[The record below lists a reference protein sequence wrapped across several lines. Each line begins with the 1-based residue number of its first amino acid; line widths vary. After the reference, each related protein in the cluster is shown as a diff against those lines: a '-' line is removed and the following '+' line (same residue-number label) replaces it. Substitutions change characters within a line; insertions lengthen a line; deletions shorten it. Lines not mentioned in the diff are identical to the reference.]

1 MRYNRILPA
10 ALTVLLIIAV
20 QGAMAATGG
29 DVGWYT
35 IHCNVDGAD
44 VYFDGTYK
52 GQINSG
58 VLSVGVYTT
67 GTPYSAITVQKS
79 GYYTASTSL
88 PPTPSAGTTSD
99 VYITLNPMA
108 SPTQS
113 EYGSLYISTNP
124 TGARVHIN
132 DIYQGL
138 SPLTVSS
145 LRAGSYRVEAEHDG
159 YQKAESN
166 VYVTAGTIQNV
177 YLTLQSPGSVSV
189 TSNPTDAFVS
199 LNGQIV
205 GRTPY
210 VITGLSTETVEI
222 SVTKNGYYNW
232 KQSVNVYDGGQVSVH
247 AELQSIDQSQEILV
261 TSDPVGA
268 KIYLDGLY
276 KGETMADQ
284 PFPIGGVT
292 EGQHTLSLTL
302 DGYPNY
308 ITNVNVVSGGASVTV
323 NAVMGESPSSQNTG
337 SVRVSSAP
345 AGAMIYLDN
354 AYTGLVTPSTI
365 TNAAPGEHTVT
376 LRLSGYQDAISK
388 VTVTA
393 GETEPLTIGLAAAS
407 SQTPASP
414 SVIPTAITPG
424 FGFISAIAAF
434 VTACILIPV
443 RSRRKE

>member
-1 MRYNRILPA
+1 MRYNNQLMAA
-10 ALTVLLIIAV
+10 ALTLLLLITV
-20 QGAMAATGG
+20 HGAAATDG
-29 DVGWYT
+29 DVGWYI

-58 VLSVGVYTT
+58 VFKVGVYTT
-67 GTPYSAITVQKS
+67 GTPYSTITVQKS

-88 PPTPSAGTTSD
+88 PATPSAEEESN

-138 SPLTVSS
+138 SPLTISG
-145 LRAGSYRVEAEHDG
+145 LRTGSCRVEAEYNG
-159 YQKAESN
+159 YQNAETD

-177 YLTLQSPGSVSV
+177 YLTLQSPGSISV
-189 TSNPTDAFVS
+189 TSSPTDAFVS

-210 VITGLSTETVEI
+210 VITGLSAETVEI

-232 KQSVNVYDGGQVSVH
+232 KKSVNVNEGGQVSVH
-247 AELQSIDQSQEILV
+247 ATLESIDQSQEILV
-261 TSDPVGA
+261 TSDPAGA
-268 KIYLDGLY
+268 KIHLDGIY
-276 KGETMADQ
+276 KGETMAGQ
-284 PFPIGGVT
+284 PFPIGDVAAGP
-292 EGQHTLSLTL
+292 HTLSLTL
-302 DGYPNY
+302 DDYPNY
-308 ITNVNVVSGGASVTV
+308 ITNVNIVRGGEPVII

-337 SVRVSSAP
+337 SLQVKSTP
-345 AGAMIYLDN
+345 PGAMIYLDN
-354 AYTGLVTPSTI
+354 IYTGLVTPSTV
-365 TNAAPGEHTVT
+365 TGVNPGEHTVT

-388 VTVTA
+388 VTVNA
-393 GETEPLTIGLAAAS
+393 GEAEPLTIGLAPGS
-407 SQTPASP
+407 SQTSDTP

-424 FGFISAIAAF
+424 FGFLPAFAAF
-434 VTACILIPV
+434 LAVCIIIPL
-443 RSRRKE
+443 RRRREE

>member
-1 MRYNRILPA
+1 MRCNRILPA
-10 ALTVLLIIAV
+10 ALTLLLLITV
-20 QGAMAATGG
+20 QGAAATGG

-58 VLSVGVYTT
+58 ALSVGVYTT
-67 GTPYSAITVQKS
+67 GTPYSTITVQKS
-79 GYYTASTSL
+79 GYYTAATSL
-88 PPTPSAGTTSD
+88 PATPSAGETSD

-145 LRAGSYRVEAEHDG
+145 LRAGSCRVEAEYNG
-159 YQKAESN
+159 YQNAETD

-177 YLTLQSPGSVSV
+177 YLTLQSPGSISV
-189 TSNPTDAFVS
+189 TSSPTDAFVS
-199 LNGQIV
+199 LNGAIV

-247 AELQSIDQSQEILV
+247 ASLESIEQSQEILV
-261 TSDPVGA
+261 TSDPAGA
-268 KIYLDGLY
+268 KIHLDGIY

-284 PFPIGGVT
+284 PFPIGSVT

-308 ITNVNVVSGGASVTV
+308 ITNVNIVQGGTPVTV
-323 NAVMGESPSSQNTG
+323 NAVMDESQPQQNTG
-337 SVRVSSAP
+337 SVKVTSTP

-354 AYTGLVTPSTI
+354 AYTGLITPATVTDV
-365 TNAAPGEHTVT
+365 NPGEHTIT
-376 LRLSGYQDAISK
+376 LRLSDYQDAISK

-393 GETEPLTIGLAAAS
+393 GETEPLTIGLAAGS
-407 SQTPASP
+407 SQTSDTP
-414 SVIPTAITPG
+414 SAIPTAITPG
-424 FGFISAIAAF
+424 FGFMSAIAAF
-434 VTACILIPV
+434 LAVCIIIPPGK
-443 RSRRKE
+443 RRED

>member
-1 MRYNRILPA
+1 MRYINRILPA
-10 ALTVLLIIAV
+10 ALTMLFLITV
-20 QGAMAATGG
+20 QGAAATGG

-58 VLSVGVYTT
+58 VLSVGIYTT
-67 GTPYSAITVQKS
+67 GTPYSTITVQKS

-88 PPTPSAGTTSD
+88 PATPSAGESSD

-138 SPLTVSS
+138 SPLTVSG
-145 LRAGSYRVEAEHDG
+145 LKTGSCRVEAEYNG
-159 YQKAESN
+159 YENARED

-177 YLTLQSPGSVSV
+177 YLTLQSPGSISV
-189 TSNPTDAFVS
+189 TSSPTDAFVS
-199 LNGQIV
+199 LNGAIV

-232 KQSVNVYDGGQVSVH
+232 KQSVNVYEGGQVSVH
-247 AELQSIDQSQEILV
+247 ATLESIDQSQEILV
-261 TSDPVGA
+261 TSDPAGA
-268 KIYLDGLY
+268 KIHLDGLY
-276 KGETMADQ
+276 KGETMAGQ

-302 DGYPNY
+302 DGYPDY
-308 ITNVNVVSGGASVTV
+308 ITNVNIVQGGEPVTV
-323 NAVMGESPSSQNTG
+323 NAVMGESPSPQITG
-337 SVRVSSAP
+337 SIRVTSAP

-354 AYTGLVTPSTI
+354 VYTGLVTTSTVTGI
-365 TNAAPGEHTVT
+365 NPGEHTVT

-393 GETEPLTIGLAAAS
+393 GETEPLTIGLAAGS
-407 SQTPASP
+407 SQTSDTP

-424 FGFISAIAAF
+424 FGCVPAIAAF
-434 VTACILIPV
+434 LAVCIIIPL
-443 RSRRKE
+443 RRRRED